1 MLPILVCLA
10 GAKGRGVERE
20 NPPPLC
26 PYLPMAY
33 PLRYHLRNEAMCHL
47 TGGVAPFWFGNGN
60 SLFAH
65 FGLNSVMVFEGT
77 EGVYERSN

>member
-1 MLPILVCLA
+1 MPPN
-10 GAKGRGVERE
+10 RG
-20 NPPPLC
+20 
-26 PYLPMAY
+26 
-33 PLRYHLRNEAMCHL
+33 
-47 TGGVAPFWFGNGN
+47 GGVAPFWFENGN

>member
-1 MLPILVCLA
+1 MPPN
-10 GAKGRGVERE
+10 RGGG
-20 NPPPLC
+20 
-26 PYLPMAY
+26 
-33 PLRYHLRNEAMCHL
+33 
-47 TGGVAPFWFGNGN
+47 GGVAPFWFGNGN